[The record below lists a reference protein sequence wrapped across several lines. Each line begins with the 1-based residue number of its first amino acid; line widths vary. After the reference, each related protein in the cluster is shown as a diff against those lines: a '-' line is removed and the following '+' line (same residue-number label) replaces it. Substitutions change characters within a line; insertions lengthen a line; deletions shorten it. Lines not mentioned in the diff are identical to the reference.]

1 MPCSQ
6 ERQQT
11 NKQQL
16 SVHKKDNKHISNNY
30 LFTRKTTIRSAT
42 IIPVTQERQQ
52 TDKEQLPIHK
62 KDNKQISSNYLFTKK
77 ATNR

>member
-1 MPCSQ
+1 MFTRKTTSD
-6 ERQQT
+6 R
-11 NKQQL
+11 QQL
-16 SVHKKDNKHISNNY
+16 S

-52 TDKEQLPIHK
+52 TDKQQLPIHK
-62 KDNKQISSNYLFTKK
+62 KDNKQISSNYLFTRK